1 MERETLSNHAEY
13 QEILRE
19 ARIKALLGDR
29 ANKAELMMLL
39 EINRENRQMR
49 LQVSIIVTCTG
60 QMFLGEMSY
69 LLD

>member
-39 EINRENRQMR
+39 ELNRENRQMR

>member
-39 EINRENRQMR
+39 ELNRENRQMR
-49 LQVSIIVTCTG
+49 LQVSIIVTCTCKCSTG
-60 QMFLGEMSY
+60 
-69 LLD
+69 